1 MLSRLIMDSPFGKLL
16 LEAQNNSLIGCRF
29 LFPQDITVSDSAN
42 PLLRK
47 TQKEL
52 EEYFSGR
59 RQNFDI
65 SLNPCGTPFQQ
76 KVWQALQKIPYG
88 RTASYKDIAEAINNT
103 KAYRAVG
110 MANNKNPIVILIPC
124 HRVIGS
130 NGKLVGFAG
139 GLDLKQK
146 LLNLEQNN
154 L

>member
-1 MLSRLIMDSPFGKLL
+1 MDSPLGKIL

-29 LFPQDITVSDSAN
+29 LFQQNISVSDSNN
-42 PLLRK
+42 PLLLK

-59 RQNFDI
+59 RQSFDI
-65 SLNPCGTPFQQ
+65 SLNPSGTPFQQ
-76 KVWQALQKIPYG
+76 RVWLALQQIPYG
-88 RTASYKDIAEAINNT
+88 RTKSYKDIAEEIKNA

-110 MANNKNPIVILIPC
+110 MANNKNPIIILIPC
-124 HRVIGS
+124 HRVIGC

-139 GLDLKQK
+139 GLNLKQK
-146 LLNLEQNN
+146 LLDLEQNN